1 MAQNA
6 DSVDSQTQQETRAS
20 VGAQTGKGKDTEPA
34 DPKATVWLKP
44 KQVSTMRDGTVAT
57 SAGYLA
63 GRNDAILALL
73 YDTGLRVGEL
83 VALDVEMLD
92 LDEGVLMLPASIQ
105 KDYPNDNAP
114 QYTEIELASEVVRT
128 LRMYLSS
135 RWKDSPALFPSRQAE
150 RMTTESVR
158 NVVRS
163 AAGAADVRP
172 FTTEGRGSAEQVT
185 PHTLRHSVA
194 YRMLN
199 RERGNTLY
207 DVTKRLR
214 HATIQ
219 TTERVYS
226 HFDRV

>member
-1 MAQNA
+1 
-6 DSVDSQTQQETRAS
+6 
-20 VGAQTGKGKDTEPA
+20 
-34 DPKATVWLKP
+34 
-44 KQVSTMRDGTVAT
+44 
-57 SAGYLA
+57 
-63 GRNDAILALL
+63 
-73 YDTGLRVGEL
+73 
-83 VALDVEMLD
+83 MLD

-114 QYTEIELASEVVRT
+114 QYTEIELASEVVRM